1 MICAVRNN
9 VYQMRFYGL
18 LSWPY
23 RRKVLFMT
31 QRRSTNSRS
40 FPVAWPLLTLLLIL
54 AAPRPIAADAP
65 PAAVSA
71 FNAYIGKLEARL
83 AQQHR
88 SASAFI
94 VPVASGAD
102 RDARLRRGELII
114 ENVPP
119 SGASDLPGAIL
130 FHRRGTA
137 FASGAK
143 AADFERLVKDINA
156 YPQRYAPQV
165 LQSKILAGQ
174 GDRFQATMRVRQVHI
189 ITVVMDM
196 AYDIAFAHLDAQH
209 GYTMAHSTNIS
220 EIDAPGTSHE
230 RALTPS
236 EGHGFLWRLNTY
248 WSYEERDGGLYM
260 QIETVSLTRSIP
272 RGLAWAVEPFVE
284 SVPRESLEFT
294 LRSTCNALR
303 R

>member
-9 VYQMRFYGL
+9 INQMRFHGL
-18 LSWPY
+18 HFGPQRS
-23 RRKVLFMT
+23 KVLFMT
-31 QRRSTNSRS
+31 RRMNSYSRS
-40 FPVAWPLLTLLLIL
+40 SIFRFGLMILLIIV
-54 AAPRPIAADAP
+54 AAPRPIAADAS

-88 SASAFI
+88 SPNAFLA
-94 VPVASGAD
+94 PMAAGPNAE
-102 RDARLRRGELII
+102 AGLRRGELII

-137 FASGAK
+137 FAPGAK
-143 AADFERLVKDINA
+143 AADFERLVKDFNA

-165 LQSKILAGQ
+165 MQSKILAGQ

-196 AYDIAFAHLDAQH
+196 AYDIAFGHLDAQH
-209 GYTMAHSTNIS
+209 GYTIAHSTNIS
-220 EIDAPGTSHE
+220 EIDAPGTGKE
-230 RALTPS
+230 RALGPD

-260 QIETVSLTRSIP
+260 QIESVSLTRSIP
-272 RGLAWAVEPFVE
+272 RGLAWAVGPFVE

-294 LRSTCNALR
+294 LRSTRNALR